1 MTLSLLHVPQ
11 SAIEEIVNIAIH
23 EDVGDGD
30 LTAQL
35 IPDNEIALATVIS
48 REDCI
53 LCGMDWFEEVFRQID
68 DEILIE
74 WNFEDGDAVE
84 KGQTIC
90 SLSGA
95 SRSILTGERT
105 ALNFLQSLSATAT
118 LSSEYASAVAGTGA
132 VVLDTRKTIP
142 GLRLAQKYAV
152 SCGGCQNH
160 RIGLYDAILIK
171 ENHIIACGGIA
182 QAIEEAR
189 IHNPEMPIEI
199 EVENID
205 ELNQALAANADRALL
220 DNFNIEQLKEAVKI
234 CNGKIPLEASGN
246 VTLDNIREIA
256 LTGVNYISTGA
267 LTKDIKAIDLS
278 MRFD

>member
-234 CNGKIPLEASGN
+234 
-246 VTLDNIREIA
+246 
-256 LTGVNYISTGA
+256 
-267 LTKDIKAIDLS
+267 
-278 MRFD
+278 